1 MLPSTDPRHPLSRTP
16 RFHRPLTYTLFLA
29 YSNLLLVMS
38 AAALDAFYRGR
49 EEPLPHINHV
59 PYHLERFVDAVEGMV
74 RDEQARAASMPALH
88 QQRAVAD
95 TTRVHEIRAAVAY
108 ADRMARD
115 VQITPPKMHE
125 RIQHI
130 CSAADSLTRI
140 AKKPLHASP
149 GDEYWNDYLYEGLD
163 LLSPTGVDAATTY
176 DATDDQPP
184 LEPDQDSEEM
194 TSVRPSQSP
203 SEVSV
208 AGTANQAHQQSSTAL
223 PSKPELRQRHK
234 SANEGAPSSTLSY
247 SSAGDR
253 PSYESVRPNGNKES
267 RAPMLQSDRSLQD
280 ALSSELLRMAG
291 VLKANTVAF
300 SESLERDRML
310 VESATGR
317 LDQNLSLMTRTRGQL
332 GVFTKKARSMGWFT
346 LGSIASVIVCWVLM
360 FIVIRVT

>member
-1 MLPSTDPRHPLSRTP
+1 
-16 RFHRPLTYTLFLA
+16 
-29 YSNLLLVMS
+29 MS
-38 AAALDAFYRGR
+38 ATALDAFYRGR
-49 EEPLPHINHV
+49 EEPLPHMNHV

-74 RDEQARAASMPALH
+74 RDEQARAANMPALH
-88 QQRAVAD
+88 QQGAVAD

-130 CSAADSLTRI
+130 CSAADNLTGI
-140 AKKPLHASP
+140 SKKPLHASP
-149 GDEYWNDYLYEGLD
+149 ADEYWNDYLYEGLD
-163 LLSPTGVDAATTY
+163 LLSPTGVDPATAH
-176 DATDDQPP
+176 DDSDDQRP
-184 LEPDQDSEEM
+184 LESDQGSDEM
-194 TSVRPSQSP
+194 STARLSQSP
-203 SEVSV
+203 SEIS
-208 AGTANQAHQQSSTAL
+208 ATGTANQAPQQGSTAL

-234 SANEGAPSSTLSY
+234 SANEGALSSSSSSS

-253 PSYESVRPNGNKES
+253 LSYESVRPNDSKES

-300 SESLERDRML
+300 SESLERDRVL

-332 GVFTKKARSMGWFT
+332 GVFSKKARSMGWFT